1 MKRIWPFFVALLLF
15 LLPAPAADSAGTRAR
30 ALDSELRCMTCQ
42 GETIAESQAD
52 LAADMRA
59 EVRRRIAAGESDAQI
74 KAYFVS
80 RYGDYI
86 LMRPPVQGNTLLLWL
101 APGLILLIA
110 AGGAFF
116 WFRRTPGKE
125 PRT

>member
-1 MKRIWPFFVALLLF
+1 MRRIAVLFFLLL
-15 LLPAPAADSAGTRAR
+15 LTAPVHAADTANARAR
-30 ALDSELRCMTCQ
+30 TLDSELRCMTCQ
-42 GETIAESQAD
+42 GETIAESSAD

-59 EVRRRIAAGESDAQI
+59 EVRRRIAAGQSDDQI

-80 RYGDYI
+80 RYGDFI

-101 APGLILLIA
+101 APGLALLAA

-116 WFRRTPGKE
+116 YFTRRGKA
-125 PRT
+125 